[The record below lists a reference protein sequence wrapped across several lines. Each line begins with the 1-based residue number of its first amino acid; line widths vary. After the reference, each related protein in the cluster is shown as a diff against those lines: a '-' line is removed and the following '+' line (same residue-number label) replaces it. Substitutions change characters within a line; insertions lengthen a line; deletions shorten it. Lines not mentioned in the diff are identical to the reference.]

1 MVNPADANL
10 TEHVEPQAVGVDACA
25 LAEATAFV
33 EAELAR
39 TGCPGACLLAS
50 RYGKIFIERY
60 WGTCCTQT
68 GPGQPYDGDRIN
80 MLYSF
85 SKGLTA
91 TVVVMVHQEGLL
103 DYDQAVCEIIPEFAG
118 QGREQITV
126 RHCLTHSAGIPKP
139 ELPPAYGPEGWSAA
153 IAAVCRAELEW
164 PPGSRTEYHGTSGM
178 LLAAEAARR
187 LSGAETWNDL
197 CRQKLLAPLGVDT
210 LSFEIPL
217 QTDRIVLAPWPKD
230 WPGPIEPASRHGLGH
245 PGAGAFGRPI
255 EALKLIQLHLNGG
268 IWQGKVLIQPEA
280 LAEMHRVQFASQIER
295 ALASGRK
302 PAHEYWGLGWMLRGN
317 TERHWFGFGRKASE
331 KAFGHAGIGTVMGIG
346 DPDRDLGLVFITTD
360 TPGDGQDDV
369 MTLRNGVTDR
379 LIAAVR

>member
-187 LSGAETWNDL
+187 LSGAAGSRYPQLRN
-197 CRQKLLAPLGVDT
+197 P
-210 LSFEIPL
+210 PP
-217 QTDRIVLAPWPKD
+217 DRPD
-230 WPGPIEPASRHGLGH
+230 R
-245 PGAGAFGRPI
+245 PGAVAQGLAGADRAGEPTWPRSSRGRR
-255 EALKLIQLHLNGG
+255 L
-268 IWQGKVLIQPEA
+268 
-280 LAEMHRVQFASQIER
+280 R
-295 ALASGRK
+295 
-302 PAHEYWGLGWMLRGN
+302 PADRG
-317 TERHWFGFGRKASE
+317 
-331 KAFGHAGIGTVMGIG
+331 
-346 DPDRDLGLVFITTD
+346 P
-360 TPGDGQDDV
+360 
-369 MTLRNGVTDR
+369 
-379 LIAAVR
+379 